1 MMKKSIL
8 ILPAVTV
15 AFNASAQETDTI
27 KYDNLD
33 ELIIEAYIQK
43 NVNSAN
49 KMPLKD
55 IENPQ
60 VYNVISKNI
69 LKQQAATT
77 FSDALK
83 NATGVSRLWESTGRG
98 SDGAEFYTMRGFS
111 TQPRLLNGMP
121 SFSNGSLDPAN
132 VESIE
137 VIKGPSG
144 TMYGGNLIS
153 YGGLINITTK
163 KPYETFG
170 GEMGYING
178 SYGLNRVTADINTP
192 LNKQTSFRLNTAY
205 QYRNSFQDAGF
216 SKSLF
221 FAPSLKFVANDRL
234 TFFVNTEFKSSE
246 AANAPMIFLSRYSP
260 LSFQS
265 IDLFEQ
271 NYKKSYTSNDLT
283 IKNPT
288 FNLQAYAVY
297 QISENWTSTTI
308 LSKTNAKTSGYYHY
322 LWDSANGDEFTRFIT
337 KGEAETNAT
346 GIQQNFVGTYN
357 IGSVKNKLVA
367 GLDYFQRK
375 FYVGGTGWASFGTVS
390 LVNQTDTM
398 LNANNVKQQTM
409 LTTPHVDAALAGTSA
424 ALQSAETKIYSAY
437 ASNVIEFLPNLSAML
452 SLRVDHFTGKPT
464 AYSTEEIKG
473 KTTLSPKLGIVYQP
487 IKDKLSVFGN
497 YMNGF
502 QYLDA
507 AAVDITDN
515 EGNVT
520 GREVRFFEPEQA
532 NQWEVGTKAS
542 LIKDRLSVTASYY
555 DIKVKNKLMGNGI
568 DATQAGEVQSK
579 GFEVSVLGSP
589 IDGLN
594 IIAGYSHNNNEVIK
608 DAEDSGYLGL
618 RTEEAGPENLFNFW
632 ANYTVQQGALKNFGL
647 GFGANSASKLLTLN
661 RSTIGT
667 FALPGYTVFN
677 AALSYNAEKYSAV
690 LKVDNLTN
698 EKYFIGWSTINP
710 QFARSISLGLNYK
723 F

>member
-1 MMKKSIL
+1 MKKLLL

-15 AFNASAQETDTI
+15 AFEASAQETDSI
-27 KYDNLD
+27 KSDNLD

-43 NVNSAN
+43 SVNSSN

-60 VYNVISKNI
+60 VYNVINKNI
-69 LKQQAATT
+69 LKEQVVTT
-77 FSDALK
+77 FSDAMK

-98 SDGAEFYTMRGFS
+98 SDGAEFYSMRGFS

-132 VESIE
+132 IESIE

-144 TMYGGNLIS
+144 TMYGGNLVS

-170 GEMGYING
+170 GEMGYTNG

-234 TFFVNTEFKSSE
+234 TFFINTEFKSSE

-265 IDLFEQ
+265 MDLFEQ

-297 QISENWTSTTI
+297 QLSENWTSTTI

-375 FYVGGTGWASFGTVS
+375 FTVGGTGWASYGTVS

-398 LNANNVKQQTM
+398 PDANNEMQQTM
-409 LTTPHVDAALAGTSA
+409 LTTPHVDAALLGTSA
-424 ALQSAETKIYSAY
+424 ELQSAETKIYSAY
-437 ASNVIEFLPNLSAML
+437 ASNVIEFLPNLSAMI
-452 SLRVDHFTGKPT
+452 SLRADHFTGQPT
-464 AYSTEEIKG
+464 AYSTDKLKER
-473 KTTLSPKLGIVYQP
+473 TTFSPKFGVVYQP
-487 IKDKLSVFGN
+487 ILNKLSVFGN

-507 AAVDITDN
+507 AAIDITD
-515 EGNVT
+515 EDGNIV
-520 GREVRFFEPEQA
+520 GRELRYFEPEQA

-542 LIKDRLSVTASYY
+542 LINDRLSVTASYY
-555 DIKVKNKLMGNGI
+555 DIKVKNKVMGNGI
-568 DATQAGEVQSK
+568 DATQAGEVESK
-579 GFEVSVLGSP
+579 GFEISVLGSP
-589 IDGLN
+589 INGLN
-594 IIAGYSHNNNEVIK
+594 IIAGFSHNDNKVIN
-608 DAEDSGYLGL
+608 DAADSGYLGL

-661 RSTIGT
+661 RLTIGT

>member
-1 MMKKSIL
+1 MKKLLL

-15 AFNASAQETDTI
+15 AFEASAQETDSI
-27 KYDNLD
+27 KSDNLD

-43 NVNSAN
+43 SVNSSN

-60 VYNVISKNI
+60 VYNVINKNI
-69 LKQQAATT
+69 LKEQVVTT
-77 FSDALK
+77 FSDAMK

-98 SDGAEFYTMRGFS
+98 SDGAEFYSMRGFS

-132 VESIE
+132 IESIE

-144 TMYGGNLIS
+144 TMYGGNLVS

-170 GEMGYING
+170 GEMGYTNG

-265 IDLFEQ
+265 MDLFEK

-297 QISENWTSTTI
+297 QLSENWTSTTI

-375 FYVGGTGWASFGTVS
+375 FTVGGTGWASYGTVS

-398 LNANNVKQQTM
+398 PDANNEMQQTM
-409 LTTPHVDAALAGTSA
+409 LTTPHVDAALLGTSA
-424 ALQSAETKIYSAY
+424 ELQSAETKIYSAY
-437 ASNVIEFLPNLSAML
+437 ASNVIEFLPNLSAMI
-452 SLRVDHFTGKPT
+452 SLRADHFTGQPT
-464 AYSTEEIKG
+464 AYSTDKLKER
-473 KTTLSPKLGIVYQP
+473 TTFSPKFGVVYQP
-487 IKDKLSVFGN
+487 ILNKLSVFGN

-507 AAVDITDN
+507 AAIDITD
-515 EGNVT
+515 EDGNIV
-520 GREVRFFEPEQA
+520 GRELRYFEPEQA

-555 DIKVKNKLMGNGI
+555 DIKVKNKVMGNGV
-568 DATQAGEVQSK
+568 DATQAGEVESK
-579 GFEVSVLGSP
+579 GFEISVLGSP
-589 IDGLN
+589 INGLN
-594 IIAGYSHNNNEVIK
+594 IIAGYSHNNNKVIN
-608 DAEDSGYLGL
+608 DAADSGYLGL

-647 GFGANSASKLLTLN
+647 GFGANSASELLTLN

>member
-1 MMKKSIL
+1 MKKLLL
-8 ILPAVTV
+8 ILPAVTI
-15 AFNASAQETDTI
+15 AFEASAQETDSI
-27 KYDNLD
+27 KSDNLD

-43 NVNSAN
+43 SVNSSN
-49 KMPLKD
+49 KMPLKE

-60 VYNVISKNI
+60 VYNVINKNI
-69 LKQQAATT
+69 LKEQVVTT
-77 FSDALK
+77 FSDAMK

-98 SDGAEFYTMRGFS
+98 SDGAEFYSMRGFS

-132 VESIE
+132 IESIE

-144 TMYGGNLIS
+144 TMYGGNLVS

-170 GEMGYING
+170 GEMGYTNG

-221 FAPSLKFVANDRL
+221 FAPSLKFIANDRL
-234 TFFVNTEFKSSE
+234 TFFINTEFKSSE

-265 IDLFEQ
+265 MDLFEQ

-375 FYVGGTGWASFGTVS
+375 FTVGGTGWAGFGTVS

-398 LNANNVKQQTM
+398 PDANNEMQQTM
-409 LTTPHVDAALAGTSA
+409 LTTPHVDAALLGTSA
-424 ALQSAETKIYSAY
+424 ELQSAETKIYSAY
-437 ASNVIEFLPNLSAML
+437 ASNVIEFLPNLSAMI
-452 SLRVDHFTGKPT
+452 SLRADHFTGQPT
-464 AYSTEEIKG
+464 AYSTDDLKP
-473 KTTLSPKLGIVYQP
+473 KTTFSPKLGVVYQP
-487 IKDKLSVFGN
+487 IQNKLSVFGN

-507 AAVDITDN
+507 AAIDVTD
-515 EGNVT
+515 EDGNIV
-520 GREVRFFEPEQA
+520 GRELRYFEPEQA
-532 NQWEVGTKAS
+532 NQWEIGTKAS
-542 LIKDRLSVTASYY
+542 LIKGRLSVTASYY
-555 DIKVKNKLMGNGI
+555 DIKVKNKLMGNGV
-568 DATQAGEVQSK
+568 DATQAGEVESK
-579 GFEVSVLGSP
+579 GFEISVLGSP
-589 IDGLN
+589 INGLS
-594 IIAGYSHNNNEVIK
+594 IIAGYSHNNNKVIN
-608 DAEDSGYLGL
+608 DAADSGYLGL

-647 GFGANSASKLLTLN
+647 GFGANSASELLTLN

>member
-1 MMKKSIL
+1 MKKLLL
-8 ILPAVTV
+8 IIAAVIV
-15 AFNASAQETDTI
+15 AFDASAQETDSI
-27 KYDNLD
+27 KSDNLD

-43 NVNSAN
+43 SVNSSN

-60 VYNVISKNI
+60 VYNVINKSI
-69 LKQQAATT
+69 LKEQVATT
-77 FSDALK
+77 FSDAMK

-98 SDGAEFYTMRGFS
+98 SDGAEFYSMRGFS

-132 VESIE
+132 IESIE

-144 TMYGGNLIS
+144 TMYGGNLVS

-170 GEMGYING
+170 GEMGYTNG

-192 LNKQTSFRLNTAY
+192 LSKQTSFRLNTAY
-205 QYRNSFQDAGF
+205 QYHNSFQDAGF

-234 TFFVNTEFKSSE
+234 TFFVNSEFKSSE

-265 IDLFEQ
+265 MDLFEQ

-297 QISENWTSTTI
+297 QLSENWTSTTI
-308 LSKTNAKTSGYYHY
+308 VTKTNAKTSGYYHY
-322 LWDSANGDEFTRFIT
+322 LWDSANGNEFTRFIT

-375 FYVGGTGWASFGTVS
+375 FTVGGTGWASYGTVS
-390 LVNQTDTM
+390 LIDQADFIVDV
-398 LNANNVKQQTM
+398 NNVKQETM
-409 LTTPHVDAALAGTSA
+409 LTTPHVDAALLGTSQ

-437 ASNVIEFLPNLSAML
+437 ASNVIEFLPNLSAMI
-452 SLRVDHFTGKPT
+452 SLRADHFTGQPT
-464 AYSTEEIKG
+464 AYSTDKLKE
-473 KTTLSPKLGIVYQP
+473 KTTFSPKFGVVYQP
-487 IKDKLSVFGN
+487 IQDKLSVFAN

-507 AAVDITDN
+507 AAIDVTDEN
-515 EGNVT
+515 GNIV
-520 GREVRFFEPEQA
+520 GRELRYFEPEQA

-555 DIKVKNKLMGNGI
+555 DIKVKNKVMGNGI
-568 DATQAGEVQSK
+568 DASQAGEVASK

-589 IDGLN
+589 INGLN
-594 IIAGYSHNNNEVIK
+594 IIAGFSHNDNKVIN
-608 DAEDSGYLGL
+608 DAADSGYLGL

-632 ANYTVQQGALKNFGL
+632 ANYTIQQGALKNFGL

>member
-1 MMKKSIL
+1 MKKLFL
-8 ILPAVTV
+8 IIPAVTV
-15 AFNASAQETDTI
+15 AFDASAQEADSI
-27 KYDNLD
+27 KSDNLD

-43 NVNSAN
+43 SVNSSN

-60 VYNVISKNI
+60 VYNVINKNI
-69 LKQQAATT
+69 LKEQVVTT
-77 FSDALK
+77 FSDAMK

-98 SDGAEFYTMRGFS
+98 SDGAEFYSMRGFS

-132 VESIE
+132 IESIE

-144 TMYGGNLIS
+144 TMYGGNLVS

-170 GEMGYING
+170 GEMGYTNG

-221 FAPSLKFVANDRL
+221 LAPSLKFVANDRL

-271 NYKKSYTSNDLT
+271 NYKKSYTTNDLT

-297 QISENWTSTTI
+297 QLSENWTSTTI
-308 LSKTNAKTSGYYHY
+308 VTKTNAKTSGYYHY
-322 LWDSANGDEFTRFIT
+322 LWDSANGNEFTRFIT

-346 GIQQNFVGTYN
+346 GIQQNVVGTYN

-375 FYVGGTGWASFGTVS
+375 FTVGGTGWASFGTVS
-390 LVNQTDTM
+390 LIDQKDTM
-398 LNANNVKQQTM
+398 ANK
-409 LTTPHVDAALAGTSA
+409 LTTPFVDAALLETSQ

-437 ASNVIEFLPNLSAML
+437 ASNVIEFLPNLSAMI
-452 SLRVDHFTGKPT
+452 SLRADHFTGQPT
-464 AYSTEEIKG
+464 AYSTDKLKE
-473 KTTLSPKLGIVYQP
+473 KTTFSPKFGVVYQP
-487 IKDKLSVFGN
+487 IQDKLSVFGN

-507 AAVDITDN
+507 AAIDVTD
-515 EGNVT
+515 EDGNIV
-520 GREVRFFEPEQA
+520 GRELRYFEPEQA

-555 DIKVKNKLMGNGI
+555 DIKVKNKVMGNGI
-568 DATQAGEVQSK
+568 DATQAGEVESK

-589 IDGLN
+589 INGLN
-594 IIAGYSHNNNEVIK
+594 IIAGYSHNDNKVIN
-608 DAEDSGYLGL
+608 DAADSGYLGL

-677 AALSYNAEKYSAV
+677 TALSYNAEKYTAV

-710 QFARSISLGLNYK
+710 QFVRSISLGLNYK

>member
-1 MMKKSIL
+1 MKKLLL

-15 AFNASAQETDTI
+15 AFEARAQETDSI
-27 KYDNLD
+27 KSDNLD

-43 NVNSAN
+43 SVNSSN

-60 VYNVISKNI
+60 VYNVINKNI
-69 LKQQAATT
+69 LKEQVITT
-77 FSDALK
+77 FSDAMR

-98 SDGAEFYTMRGFS
+98 SDGAEFYSMRGFS

-132 VESIE
+132 IESIE

-144 TMYGGNLIS
+144 TMYGGNLVS

-163 KPYETFG
+163 KPYETLG

-234 TFFVNTEFKSSE
+234 TFFINTEFKSSE

-265 IDLFEQ
+265 MDLFEQ

-375 FYVGGTGWASFGTVS
+375 FTVGGTGWASYGTVS

-398 LNANNVKQQTM
+398 PDANNEMQQTM
-409 LTTPHVDAALAGTSA
+409 LTTPHVDAALVGTSA
-424 ALQSAETKIYSAY
+424 ELQSAETKIYSAY
-437 ASNVIEFLPNLSAML
+437 ASNVIEFLPNLSAMI
-452 SLRVDHFTGKPT
+452 SLRADHFTGQPT
-464 AYSTEEIKG
+464 AYSTDKLKER
-473 KTTLSPKLGIVYQP
+473 TTFSPKFGVVYQP

-507 AAVDITDN
+507 AAIDITD
-515 EGNVT
+515 EDGNIV
-520 GREVRFFEPEQA
+520 GRELRYFEPEQA
-532 NQWEVGTKAS
+532 NQWEVGSKAS

-555 DIKVKNKLMGNGI
+555 DIKVKNKVMGNGV
-568 DATQAGEVQSK
+568 DATQAGEVESK
-579 GFEVSVLGSP
+579 GFEISVLGSP
-589 IDGLN
+589 INGLT
-594 IIAGYSHNNNEVIK
+594 IIAGYSHNNNKVIN
-608 DAEDSGYLGL
+608 DAADSGYLGL

-632 ANYTVQQGALKNFGL
+632 ANYTVQQGTLKNFGL
-647 GFGANSASKLLTLN
+647 GFGANSASELLTLN

>member
-1 MMKKSIL
+1 MKKLLL
-8 ILPAVTV
+8 IIPAVTV
-15 AFNASAQETDTI
+15 AFDASAQETDSI
-27 KYDNLD
+27 KSDNLD

-43 NVNSAN
+43 SVNSSN

-60 VYNVISKNI
+60 VYNVINKNI
-69 LKQQAATT
+69 LKEQVVTT
-77 FSDALK
+77 FSDAMK

-98 SDGAEFYTMRGFS
+98 SDGAEFYSMRGFS

-132 VESIE
+132 IESIE

-144 TMYGGNLIS
+144 TMYGGNLVS

-163 KPYETFG
+163 KPYENFG
-170 GEMGYING
+170 GEMGYTNG

-265 IDLFEQ
+265 MDLFEQ

-297 QISENWTSTTI
+297 QLSENWTSTTI

-322 LWDSANGDEFTRFIT
+322 LWDSANGDEFTRYIT

-367 GLDYFQRK
+367 GLDYYQRN
-375 FYVGGTGWASFGTVS
+375 FASGGTGWASYGTVS
-390 LVNQTDTM
+390 LVNQTDIII
-398 LNANNVKQQTM
+398 NAENKEQQTM
-409 LTTPHVDAALAGTSA
+409 LTTPHVDAALLGTSA
-424 ALQSAETKIYSAY
+424 ELQSAETKIYSAY
-437 ASNVIEFLPNLSAML
+437 ASNVIEFLPNLSAMI
-452 SLRVDHFTGKPT
+452 SLRADHFTGQPT
-464 AYSTEEIKG
+464 AYSTEKIKNQ
-473 KTTLSPKLGIVYQP
+473 TTFSPKLGVVYQP
-487 IKDKLSVFGN
+487 ILNKLSVFGN

-502 QYLDA
+502 QYIQPEA
-507 AAVDITDN
+507 IPITD
-515 EGNVT
+515 EAGAVI

-555 DIKVKNKLMGNGI
+555 DIKVKNKVMGNGI
-568 DATQAGEVQSK
+568 DATQAGEVESK

-589 IDGLN
+589 INGLN
-594 IIAGYSHNNNEVIK
+594 IIAGYSHNDNKVIN
-608 DAEDSGYLGL
+608 DAADSGYLGL

>member
-1 MMKKSIL
+1 MKKLLL

-15 AFNASAQETDTI
+15 AFEANAQETDSI
-27 KYDNLD
+27 KSDNLD

-43 NVNSAN
+43 SVNSSN

-60 VYNVISKNI
+60 VYNVINKNI
-69 LKQQAATT
+69 LKEQVITT
-77 FSDALK
+77 FSDAMR

-98 SDGAEFYTMRGFS
+98 SDGAEFYSMRGFS

-132 VESIE
+132 IESIE

-144 TMYGGNLIS
+144 TMYGGNLVS

-163 KPYETFG
+163 KPYETLG
-170 GEMGYING
+170 GEMGYTNG

-234 TFFVNTEFKSSE
+234 TFFINTEFKSSE

-265 IDLFEQ
+265 MDLFEQ

-375 FYVGGTGWASFGTVS
+375 FTVGGTGWASYGTVS

-398 LNANNVKQQTM
+398 PDANNEMQQTM
-409 LTTPHVDAALAGTSA
+409 LTTPHVDAALLGTSA
-424 ALQSAETKIYSAY
+424 ELQSAETKIYSAY
-437 ASNVIEFLPNLSAML
+437 ASNVIEFLPNLSAMI
-452 SLRVDHFTGKPT
+452 SLRADHFTGQPT
-464 AYSTEEIKG
+464 AYSTDKLKER
-473 KTTLSPKLGIVYQP
+473 TTFSPKFGVVYQP
-487 IKDKLSVFGN
+487 ILNKLSVFGN

-507 AAVDITDN
+507 AAIDVTDEN
-515 EGNVT
+515 GNIV
-520 GREVRFFEPEQA
+520 GRELRYFEPEQA
-532 NQWEVGTKAS
+532 NQWEVGSKAS

-555 DIKVKNKLMGNGI
+555 DIKVKNKVMGNGV
-568 DATQAGEVQSK
+568 DATQAGEVESK
-579 GFEVSVLGSP
+579 GFEISVLGSP
-589 IDGLN
+589 INGLT
-594 IIAGYSHNNNEVIK
+594 IIAGYSHNNNKVIN
-608 DAEDSGYLGL
+608 DAADSGYLGL

-632 ANYTVQQGALKNFGL
+632 ANYTVQQGALKNLGL
-647 GFGANSASKLLTLN
+647 GFGANSASELLTLN

-677 AALSYNAEKYSAV
+677 AALSFNAEKYSAV

>member
-1 MMKKSIL
+1 MKKILL
-8 ILPAVTV
+8 ILPVVSV
-15 AFNASAQETDTI
+15 AFNANAQENDTI
-27 KYDNLD
+27 KSDNLD

-43 NVNSAN
+43 AVNSSN

-69 LKQQAATT
+69 LKEQVVTT

-98 SDGAEFYTMRGFS
+98 SDGAEFYSMRGFS

-132 VESIE
+132 IESIE

-144 TMYGGNLIS
+144 TMYGGNLVS

-170 GEMGYING
+170 GEMGYTNG

-265 IDLFEQ
+265 MDLFEQ

-297 QISENWTSTTI
+297 QLSENWTSTTI

-322 LWDSANGDEFTRFIT
+322 LWDSANGDQFTRFIT

-357 IGSVKNKLVA
+357 ISSVKNKLVA

-375 FYVGGTGWASFGTVS
+375 FSVGGTGWASYGTVS

-398 LNANNVKQQTM
+398 LNANNEEQQTM
-409 LTTPHVDAALAGTSA
+409 LTTPHVDAALLGTSA

-437 ASNVIEFLPNLSAML
+437 ASNVIEFLPNLSAMI
-452 SLRVDHFTGKPT
+452 SLRADHFTGQPT
-464 AYSTEEIKG
+464 AYSTDDLKP
-473 KTTLSPKLGIVYQP
+473 KTTFSPKFGVVYQP

-507 AAVDITDN
+507 TPIDITN
-515 EGNVT
+515 EQGIVI
-520 GREVRFFEPEQA
+520 GRELRYFEPEQA
-532 NQWEVGTKAS
+532 NQWEIGTKAS

-555 DIKVKNKLMGNGI
+555 DIKVKNKVMGNVI
-568 DATQAGEVQSK
+568 DATQAGEVESK

-589 IDGLN
+589 VNGLN
-594 IIAGYSHNNNEVIK
+594 IIAGYSYNENVVIK
-608 DAEDSGYLGL
+608 DNPDDGYVGM

>member
-1 MMKKSIL
+1 MKKLLL
-8 ILPAVTV
+8 IIPAVTV
-15 AFNASAQETDTI
+15 AFDASAQETDSI
-27 KYDNLD
+27 KSDNLD

-43 NVNSAN
+43 SVNSSN

-60 VYNVISKNI
+60 VYNVINKNI
-69 LKQQAATT
+69 LKEQVVTT
-77 FSDALK
+77 FSDAMK

-98 SDGAEFYTMRGFS
+98 SDGAEFYSMRGFS

-132 VESIE
+132 IESIE

-144 TMYGGNLIS
+144 TMYGGNLVS

-163 KPYETFG
+163 KPYENFG
-170 GEMGYING
+170 GEMGYTNG

-297 QISENWTSTTI
+297 QLSENWTSTTI
-308 LSKTNAKTSGYYHY
+308 VTKTNAKTSGYYHY
-322 LWDSANGDEFTRFIT
+322 LWDSANGNEFTRFIT

-375 FYVGGTGWASFGTVS
+375 FTVGGTGWASYGTVS
-390 LVNQTDTM
+390 LIDQADFIVD
-398 LNANNVKQQTM
+398 ANNVKQQTM
-409 LTTPHVDAALAGTSA
+409 LTTPHVDAALLGTSQ

-437 ASNVIEFLPNLSAML
+437 ASNVIEFLPNLSAMI
-452 SLRVDHFTGKPT
+452 SLRADHFTGQPT
-464 AYSTEEIKG
+464 AYSTDKLKER
-473 KTTLSPKLGIVYQP
+473 TTFSPKFGVVYQP
-487 IKDKLSVFGN
+487 IQDKLSVFAN
-497 YMNGF
+497 FMNGF

-507 AAVDITDN
+507 AAIDVTD
-515 EGNVT
+515 EDGNIV
-520 GREVRFFEPEQA
+520 GRELRYFEPEQA

-555 DIKVKNKLMGNGI
+555 DIKVKNKVMGNGI
-568 DATQAGEVQSK
+568 DATQAGEVESK

-589 IDGLN
+589 INGLN
-594 IIAGYSHNNNEVIK
+594 IIVGYSHNDNKVIN
-608 DAEDSGYLGL
+608 DAADSGYLGL

>member
-1 MMKKSIL
+1 MKKILL
-8 ILPAVTV
+8 ILPAVSV
-15 AFNASAQETDTI
+15 AFNVNAQENDTI
-27 KYDNLD
+27 KSDNLD

-43 NVNSAN
+43 AVNSSN

-69 LKQQAATT
+69 LKEQVVTT
-77 FSDALK
+77 FSDAMK

-98 SDGAEFYTMRGFS
+98 SDGAEFYSMRGFS

-132 VESIE
+132 IESIE

-144 TMYGGNLIS
+144 TMYGGNLVS

-170 GEMGYING
+170 GEMGYTNG

-265 IDLFEQ
+265 MDLFEQ

-297 QISENWTSTTI
+297 QLSENWTSTTI

-322 LWDSANGDEFTRFIT
+322 LWDSANGDQFTRFIT

-375 FYVGGTGWASFGTVS
+375 FSVGGTGWASYGTVS

-398 LNANNVKQQTM
+398 LNANNETQQTM
-409 LTTPHVDAALAGTSA
+409 LTTPHVDAALFGTSA

-437 ASNVIEFLPNLSAML
+437 ASNVIEFLPNLSAMI
-452 SLRVDHFTGKPT
+452 SLRADHFTGQPT
-464 AYSTEEIKG
+464 AYSTDKLKER
-473 KTTLSPKLGIVYQP
+473 TTFSPKFGVVYQP
-487 IKDKLSVFGN
+487 ILNKLSVFGN

-507 AAVDITDN
+507 AAIDITD
-515 EGNVT
+515 EDGNIV
-520 GREVRFFEPEQA
+520 GRELRYFEPEQA
-532 NQWEVGTKAS
+532 NQWEIGTKAN

-555 DIKVKNKLMGNGI
+555 DIKVKNKVMGNGV
-568 DATQAGEVQSK
+568 DATQAGEVESK

-589 IDGLN
+589 VNGLN
-594 IIAGYSHNNNEVIK
+594 IIAGYSHNDNKVIN
-608 DAEDSGYLGL
+608 DAADSGYLGL

>member
-1 MMKKSIL
+1 MKKLLL

-15 AFNASAQETDTI
+15 AFEASAQETDSI
-27 KYDNLD
+27 KSDNLD

-43 NVNSAN
+43 SVNSSN

-60 VYNVISKNI
+60 VYNVINKNI
-69 LKQQAATT
+69 LKEQVVTT
-77 FSDALK
+77 FSDAMK
-83 NATGVSRLWESTGRG
+83 NATGISRLWESTGRG
-98 SDGAEFYTMRGFS
+98 SDGAEFYSMRGFS

-132 VESIE
+132 IESIE

-144 TMYGGNLIS
+144 TMYGGNLVS

-170 GEMGYING
+170 GEMGYTNG

-265 IDLFEQ
+265 MDLFEQ

-297 QISENWTSTTI
+297 QLSENWTSTTI

-375 FYVGGTGWASFGTVS
+375 FTVGGTGWASYGTVS

-398 LNANNVKQQTM
+398 PDANNEMQQTM
-409 LTTPHVDAALAGTSA
+409 LTTPHVDAALLGTSA
-424 ALQSAETKIYSAY
+424 ELQSAETKIYSAY
-437 ASNVIEFLPNLSAML
+437 ASNVIEFLPNLSAMI
-452 SLRVDHFTGKPT
+452 SLRADHFTGQPT
-464 AYSTEEIKG
+464 AYSTDKLKER
-473 KTTLSPKLGIVYQP
+473 TTFSPKFGVVYQP
-487 IKDKLSVFGN
+487 ILNKLSVFGN

-507 AAVDITDN
+507 AAIDITD
-515 EGNVT
+515 EDGNIV
-520 GREVRFFEPEQA
+520 GRELRYFEPEQA
-532 NQWEVGTKAS
+532 NQWEIGTKAS

-555 DIKVKNKLMGNGI
+555 DIKVKNKVMGNGV
-568 DATQAGEVQSK
+568 DATQAGEVESK

-589 IDGLN
+589 INGLN
-594 IIAGYSHNNNEVIK
+594 IIAGFSHNENVVIK
-608 DAEDSGYLGL
+608 DNPADGYVGM

-632 ANYTVQQGALKNFGL
+632 ANYTIQQGALKNFGL

-677 AALSYNAEKYSAV
+677 TALSYNAEKYSAV

>member
-1 MMKKSIL
+1 MKKLLL

-15 AFNASAQETDTI
+15 AFEANAQETDSI
-27 KYDNLD
+27 KSDNLD

-43 NVNSAN
+43 SVNSSN

-60 VYNVISKNI
+60 VYNVINKNI
-69 LKQQAATT
+69 LKEQVVTT
-77 FSDALK
+77 FNDAMK

-98 SDGAEFYTMRGFS
+98 SDGAEFYSMRGFS

-132 VESIE
+132 IESIE

-144 TMYGGNLIS
+144 TMYGGNLVS

-170 GEMGYING
+170 GEMGYTNG

-234 TFFVNTEFKSSE
+234 TFFINTEFKSSE

-265 IDLFEQ
+265 MDLFEQ

-297 QISENWTSTTI
+297 KLSENWTSTTI

-367 GLDYFQRK
+367 GLDYYQRN
-375 FYVGGTGWASFGTVS
+375 FASGGTGWASFGTVS

-398 LNANNVKQQTM
+398 PDANNEMQQTM
-409 LTTPHVDAALAGTSA
+409 LTTPHVDAALLGTSQ

-437 ASNVIEFLPNLSAML
+437 ASNVIEFLPNLSAMI
-452 SLRVDHFTGKPT
+452 SLRADHFTGQPT
-464 AYSTEEIKG
+464 AYSTEKIKNQ
-473 KTTLSPKLGIVYQP
+473 TTFSPKFGVVYQP
-487 IKDKLSVFGN
+487 ILNKLSVFGN

-502 QYLDA
+502 QYIQPEA
-507 AAVDITDN
+507 IPITD
-515 EGNVT
+515 EAGAVI
-520 GREVRFFEPEQA
+520 GRNVRFFEPEQA

-555 DIKVKNKLMGNGI
+555 DIKVKNKVMGNI
-568 DATQAGEVQSK
+568 VDATQAGEVESK
-579 GFEVSVLGSP
+579 GFEISVLGSP
-589 IDGLN
+589 INGLN
-594 IIAGYSHNNNEVIK
+594 IIAGFSHNDNKVIN
-608 DAEDSGYLGL
+608 DAADSGYLGL

-647 GFGANSASKLLTLN
+647 GFGVNSASKLLTLN

>member
-1 MMKKSIL
+1 MKKLLL
-8 ILPAVTV
+8 IIPAVTV
-15 AFNASAQETDTI
+15 VFDASAQETDSI
-27 KYDNLD
+27 KSDNLD

-43 NVNSAN
+43 SVNSSN

-60 VYNVISKNI
+60 VYNVINKNI
-69 LKQQAATT
+69 LKEQVVTT
-77 FSDALK
+77 FSDAMK

-98 SDGAEFYTMRGFS
+98 SDGAEFYSMRGFS

-132 VESIE
+132 IESIE

-144 TMYGGNLIS
+144 TMYGGNLVS

-170 GEMGYING
+170 GEMGYTNG

-265 IDLFEQ
+265 MDLFEQ

-322 LWDSANGDEFTRFIT
+322 LWDSANGDQFTRFIT

-375 FYVGGTGWASFGTVS
+375 FTVGGTGWASYGTIS

-398 LNANNVKQQTM
+398 PDTNNEMQQTM
-409 LTTPHVDAALAGTSA
+409 LTTPHVDAALLGTSQ

-437 ASNVIEFLPNLSAML
+437 ASNVIEFLPNLSAMI
-452 SLRVDHFTGKPT
+452 SLRADHFTGQPT
-464 AYSTEEIKG
+464 AYSTDKLKE
-473 KTTLSPKLGIVYQP
+473 KTTFSPKFGVVYQP
-487 IKDKLSVFGN
+487 IQDKLSIFGN

-507 AAVDITDN
+507 SAIDVTD
-515 EGNVT
+515 EDGNIV
-520 GREVRFFEPEQA
+520 GRELRYFEPEQA

-555 DIKVKNKLMGNGI
+555 DIKVKNKVMGNGI
-568 DATQAGEVQSK
+568 DTTQAGEVESK

-589 IDGLN
+589 INGLN
-594 IIAGYSHNNNEVIK
+594 IIAGYSYNVNKVIN
-608 DAEDSGYLGL
+608 DAADSGYLGL

>member
-1 MMKKSIL
+1 MRKLLL
-8 ILPAVTV
+8 ILPAVTI
-15 AFNASAQETDTI
+15 AFEANAQETDSI
-27 KYDNLD
+27 KSDNLD

-43 NVNSAN
+43 NVNSSN

-60 VYNVISKNI
+60 VYNVINKNI
-69 LKQQAATT
+69 LKEQVVTT

-98 SDGAEFYTMRGFS
+98 SDGAEFYSMRGFS

-132 VESIE
+132 IESIE

-144 TMYGGNLIS
+144 TMYGGNLVS

-170 GEMGYING
+170 GEMGYTNG

-216 SKSLF
+216 NKSLF

-234 TFFVNTEFKSSE
+234 TFFINTEFKSSE
-246 AANAPMIFLSRYSP
+246 SANAPMIFLSRYSP

-297 QISENWTSTTI
+297 QLSENWTSTTI
-308 LSKTNAKTSGYYHY
+308 VTKTNAKTSGYYHY
-322 LWDSANGDEFTRFIT
+322 LWDSANGNEFTRFIT

-375 FYVGGTGWASFGTVS
+375 FTVGGTGWASFGTVS
-390 LVNQTDTM
+390 LIDQKDTM
-398 LNANNVKQQTM
+398 ADK
-409 LTTPHVDAALAGTSA
+409 LTTPFVDAALLETSQ
-424 ALQSAETKIYSAY
+424 ALQSAETKIYSTY
-437 ASNVIEFLPNLSAML
+437 ASNVIEFLPNLSAMI
-452 SLRVDHFTGKPT
+452 SLRADHFTGQPT
-464 AYSTEEIKG
+464 AYSTDKLKER
-473 KTTLSPKLGIVYQP
+473 TTFSPKFGVVYQP

-507 AAVDITDN
+507 AAIDVTD
-515 EGNVT
+515 EDGNII
-520 GREVRFFEPEQA
+520 GRELRYFEPEQA

-542 LIKDRLSVTASYY
+542 LIKDRLSITASYY
-555 DIKVKNKLMGNGI
+555 DIKVKNKVMGNGI
-568 DATQAGEVQSK
+568 DATQAGEVESK
-579 GFEVSVLGSP
+579 GFELSVLGSP
-589 IDGLN
+589 VDGLN
-594 IIAGYSHNNNEVIK
+594 IIAGYSHNDNVVIK
-608 DAEDSGYLGL
+608 DNPIEGYLGM

-632 ANYTVQQGALKNFGL
+632 ANYTIQQGALQNFGF
-647 GFGANSASKLLTLN
+647 GFGANSTSELLTLN

>member
-1 MMKKSIL
+1 MKKILL
-8 ILPAVTV
+8 ILPAVSV
-15 AFNASAQETDTI
+15 AFNANAQENDTI
-27 KYDNLD
+27 KSDNLD

-43 NVNSAN
+43 SVNSSN

-69 LKQQAATT
+69 LKEQVVTT
-77 FSDALK
+77 FSDAMK

-98 SDGAEFYTMRGFS
+98 SDGAEFYSMRGFS

-132 VESIE
+132 IESIE

-144 TMYGGNLIS
+144 TMYGGNLVS

-170 GEMGYING
+170 GEMGYTNG

-265 IDLFEQ
+265 MDLFEQ

-297 QISENWTSTTI
+297 QLSENWTSTTI

-322 LWDSANGDEFTRFIT
+322 LWDSANGDQFTRFIT

-375 FYVGGTGWASFGTVS
+375 FSVGGTGWASYGTVS

-398 LNANNVKQQTM
+398 LNANNETQQTM
-409 LTTPHVDAALAGTSA
+409 LTTPHVDAALLGTSA

-437 ASNVIEFLPNLSAML
+437 ASNVIEFLPNLSAMI
-452 SLRVDHFTGKPT
+452 SLRADHFTGQPT
-464 AYSTEEIKG
+464 AYSTDDLKPR
-473 KTTLSPKLGIVYQP
+473 TTFSPKFGVVYQP

-507 AAVDITDN
+507 TPIDITN
-515 EGNVT
+515 EQGIVI
-520 GREVRFFEPEQA
+520 GRELRYFEPEQA
-532 NQWEVGTKAS
+532 NQWEIGTKAS
-542 LIKDRLSVTASYY
+542 LFKDRFSVTASYY
-555 DIKVKNKLMGNGI
+555 DIKVKNKVMGNAI
-568 DATQAGEVQSK
+568 DATQAGEVESK

-589 IDGLN
+589 INGLN
-594 IIAGYSHNNNEVIK
+594 IIAGYSYNENVVIK
-608 DAEDSGYLGL
+608 DNPDDGYVGM

>member
-1 MMKKSIL
+1 MKKLLL

-15 AFNASAQETDTI
+15 AFEASAQETDSI
-27 KYDNLD
+27 KSDNLD

-43 NVNSAN
+43 SVNSSN

-60 VYNVISKNI
+60 VYNVINKNI
-69 LKQQAATT
+69 LKEQLVTT
-77 FSDALK
+77 FSDAMK

-98 SDGAEFYTMRGFS
+98 SDGAEFYSMRGFS

-132 VESIE
+132 IESIE

-144 TMYGGNLIS
+144 TMYGGNLVS

-170 GEMGYING
+170 GEMGYTNG

-265 IDLFEQ
+265 MDLFEQ

-297 QISENWTSTTI
+297 QLSENWTSTTI

-375 FYVGGTGWASFGTVS
+375 FTVGGTGWASYGTVS

-398 LNANNVKQQTM
+398 PDANNEMQQTM
-409 LTTPHVDAALAGTSA
+409 LTTPHVDAALLGTSA
-424 ALQSAETKIYSAY
+424 ELQSAETKIYSAY
-437 ASNVIEFLPNLSAML
+437 TSNVIEFLPNLSAMI
-452 SLRVDHFTGKPT
+452 SLRADHFTGQPT
-464 AYSTEEIKG
+464 AYSTDKLKER
-473 KTTLSPKLGIVYQP
+473 TTFSPKFGVVYQP
-487 IKDKLSVFGN
+487 ILNKLSVFGN

-507 AAVDITDN
+507 AAIDVTD
-515 EGNVT
+515 EDGNIV
-520 GREVRFFEPEQA
+520 GRELRYFEPEQA

-555 DIKVKNKLMGNGI
+555 DIKVKNKVMGNGI
-568 DATQAGEVQSK
+568 DATQAGEVESK

-589 IDGLN
+589 INGLN
-594 IIAGYSHNNNEVIK
+594 IIAGYSHNNNKVIN
-608 DAEDSGYLGL
+608 DAADSGYLGL
-618 RTEEAGPENLFNFW
+618 RTEEAGPENLINFW
-632 ANYTVQQGALKNFGL
+632 ANYTVQQGTLKNFGL
-647 GFGANSASKLLTLN
+647 GFGANSASELLTLN
-661 RSTIGT
+661 RSTIGI

>member
-1 MMKKSIL
+1 MKKLLL

-15 AFNASAQETDTI
+15 AFEARAQETDSI
-27 KYDNLD
+27 KSDNLD

-43 NVNSAN
+43 SVNSSN

-60 VYNVISKNI
+60 VYNVINKNI
-69 LKQQAATT
+69 LKEQVVTT
-77 FSDALK
+77 FSDAMK

-98 SDGAEFYTMRGFS
+98 SDGAEFYSMRGFS

-132 VESIE
+132 IESIE

-144 TMYGGNLIS
+144 TMYGGNLVS

-170 GEMGYING
+170 GEMGYTNG

-234 TFFVNTEFKSSE
+234 TFFINTEFKSSE

-265 IDLFEQ
+265 MDLFEQ

-375 FYVGGTGWASFGTVS
+375 FTVGGTGWASYGTVS
-390 LVNQTDTM
+390 LVNKTDTM
-398 LNANNVKQQTM
+398 PDANNEMQQTM
-409 LTTPHVDAALAGTSA
+409 LTTPHVDAALLGTSA
-424 ALQSAETKIYSAY
+424 ESQSAETKIYSAY
-437 ASNVIEFLPNLSAML
+437 ASNVIEFLPNLSAMI
-452 SLRVDHFTGKPT
+452 SLRADHFTGQPT
-464 AYSTEEIKG
+464 AYSTDKLKER
-473 KTTLSPKLGIVYQP
+473 TTFSPKFGVVYQP

-507 AAVDITDN
+507 AAIDITD
-515 EGNVT
+515 EDGNIV
-520 GREVRFFEPEQA
+520 GRELRYFEPEQA
-532 NQWEVGTKAS
+532 NQWEVGSKAS

-555 DIKVKNKLMGNGI
+555 DIKVKNKVMGNGV
-568 DATQAGEVQSK
+568 DATQAGEVESK
-579 GFEVSVLGSP
+579 GFEISVLGSP
-589 IDGLN
+589 INGLT
-594 IIAGYSHNNNEVIK
+594 IIAGYSHNNNKVIN
-608 DAEDSGYLGL
+608 DAADSGYLGL

-632 ANYTVQQGALKNFGL
+632 ANYTVQQGTLKNFGL
-647 GFGANSASKLLTLN
+647 GFGANSASELLTLN

-667 FALPGYTVFN
+667 FALTGYTVFN

>member
-1 MMKKSIL
+1 MKKLLL
-8 ILPAVTV
+8 ILPAATV
-15 AFNASAQETDTI
+15 AFEASAQETDSI
-27 KYDNLD
+27 KSDNLD

-43 NVNSAN
+43 SVNSSN

-60 VYNVISKNI
+60 VYNVINKNI
-69 LKQQAATT
+69 LKEQVVTT

-98 SDGAEFYTMRGFS
+98 SDGAEFYSMRGFS

-132 VESIE
+132 IESIE

-144 TMYGGNLIS
+144 TMYGGNLVS

-170 GEMGYING
+170 GEMGYTNG

-234 TFFVNTEFKSSE
+234 TFFINTEFKSSE

-265 IDLFEQ
+265 MDLFEQ

-297 QISENWTSTTI
+297 QLSENWTSTTI

-367 GLDYFQRK
+367 GLDYYQRN
-375 FYVGGTGWASFGTVS
+375 FASGGTGWASFGTVS

-398 LNANNVKQQTM
+398 PDANNEMQQTM
-409 LTTPHVDAALAGTSA
+409 LTTPHVDAALLGTSQ

-437 ASNVIEFLPNLSAML
+437 ASNVIEFLPNLSAMI
-452 SLRVDHFTGKPT
+452 SLRADHFTGQPT
-464 AYSTEEIKG
+464 AYSTEKIKNQ
-473 KTTLSPKLGIVYQP
+473 TTFSPKFGVVYQP
-487 IKDKLSVFGN
+487 ILNKLSVFGN

-502 QYLDA
+502 QYIQPEA
-507 AAVDITDN
+507 IPITD
-515 EGNVT
+515 EAGAVI
-520 GREVRFFEPEQA
+520 GRNVRFFEPEQA

-555 DIKVKNKLMGNGI
+555 DIKVKNKVMGNI
-568 DATQAGEVQSK
+568 VDATQAGEVESK

-589 IDGLN
+589 INGLN
-594 IIAGYSHNNNEVIK
+594 IIAGFSHNENVVIK
-608 DAEDSGYLGL
+608 DNPADGYVGM

-647 GFGANSASKLLTLN
+647 GFGANSASELLTLN

>member
-1 MMKKSIL
+1 MKKILL
-8 ILPAVTV
+8 ILPAVSV
-15 AFNASAQETDTI
+15 AFNANAQENDTI
-27 KYDNLD
+27 KSDNLD

-43 NVNSAN
+43 AVNSSN

-69 LKQQAATT
+69 LKEQVVTT
-77 FSDALK
+77 FSDAMK

-98 SDGAEFYTMRGFS
+98 SDGAEFYSMRGFS

-132 VESIE
+132 IESIE

-144 TMYGGNLIS
+144 TMYGGNLVS
-153 YGGLINITTK
+153 YGGLINIITK

-170 GEMGYING
+170 GEMGYTNG

-234 TFFVNTEFKSSE
+234 TFFINTEFKSSE

-265 IDLFEQ
+265 MDLFEQ
-271 NYKKSYTSNDLT
+271 NYKKSYTSNDLA

-322 LWDSANGDEFTRFIT
+322 LWDSANGDEFTRYIT

-367 GLDYFQRK
+367 GLDYYQRN
-375 FYVGGTGWASFGTVS
+375 FASGGTGWASFGTVS

-398 LNANNVKQQTM
+398 PDANNEMQQTM
-409 LTTPHVDAALAGTSA
+409 LTTPHVDAALLGTSQ
-424 ALQSAETKIYSAY
+424 ALQTAETKIYSAY
-437 ASNVIEFLPNLSAML
+437 ASNVIEFLPNLSAMI
-452 SLRVDHFTGKPT
+452 SLRADHFTGQPT
-464 AYSTEEIKG
+464 AYSTEKIKNQ
-473 KTTLSPKLGIVYQP
+473 TTFSPKFGVVYQL
-487 IKDKLSVFGN
+487 ILNKLSVFGN

-502 QYLDA
+502 QYIQPEA
-507 AAVDITDN
+507 IPITD
-515 EGNVT
+515 EAGAVI
-520 GREVRFFEPEQA
+520 GRNVRFFEPEQA

-555 DIKVKNKLMGNGI
+555 DIKVKNKVMGNI
-568 DATQAGEVQSK
+568 VDATQAGEVESK

-589 IDGLN
+589 INGLN
-594 IIAGYSHNNNEVIK
+594 IIAGYSHNNNKVIN
-608 DAEDSGYLGL
+608 DAADSGYLGL

>member
-1 MMKKSIL
+1 MRKLLL
-8 ILPAVTV
+8 IIPAVTV
-15 AFNASAQETDTI
+15 AFDASAQETDSI
-27 KYDNLD
+27 KSDNLD

-43 NVNSAN
+43 SVNSSN

-60 VYNVISKNI
+60 VYNVINKNI
-69 LKQQAATT
+69 LKEQVVTT
-77 FSDALK
+77 FSDAMK

-98 SDGAEFYTMRGFS
+98 SDGAEFYSMRGFS

-132 VESIE
+132 IESIE

-144 TMYGGNLIS
+144 TMYGGNLVS

-170 GEMGYING
+170 GEMGYTNG

-234 TFFVNTEFKSSE
+234 TFFINTEFKSSE

-265 IDLFEQ
+265 MDLFEQ

-322 LWDSANGDEFTRFIT
+322 LWDSANGDQFTRFIT

-346 GIQQNFVGTYN
+346 GIQQNFVGIYN

-375 FYVGGTGWASFGTVS
+375 FTVGGTGWASYGTIS

-398 LNANNVKQQTM
+398 PDTNNEMQQTM
-409 LTTPHVDAALAGTSA
+409 LTTPHVDATLLGTSQ

-437 ASNVIEFLPNLSAML
+437 ASNVIEFLPNLSAMI
-452 SLRVDHFTGKPT
+452 SLRADHFTGQPT
-464 AYSTEEIKG
+464 AYSTDKLKE
-473 KTTLSPKLGIVYQP
+473 KTTFSPKFGVVYQP
-487 IKDKLSVFGN
+487 IQDKLSIFGN

-507 AAVDITDN
+507 AAIDVTD
-515 EGNVT
+515 EDGNIV
-520 GREVRFFEPEQA
+520 GRELRYFEPEQA

-555 DIKVKNKLMGNGI
+555 DIKVKNKVMGNGI
-568 DATQAGEVQSK
+568 DATQAGEVESK

-589 IDGLN
+589 INGLN
-594 IIAGYSHNNNEVIK
+594 IIAGYSHNDNKVIN
-608 DAEDSGYLGL
+608 DAADSGYLGL

-632 ANYTVQQGALKNFGL
+632 TNYTVQQGALKNFGL
-647 GFGANSASKLLTLN
+647 GLGANSASKLLTLN

>member
-1 MMKKSIL
+1 MKKLLL

-15 AFNASAQETDTI
+15 AFEASAQETDSI
-27 KYDNLD
+27 KSDNLD

-43 NVNSAN
+43 SVNSSN

-60 VYNVISKNI
+60 VYNVINKNI
-69 LKQQAATT
+69 LKEQVVTT
-77 FSDALK
+77 FSDAMK

-98 SDGAEFYTMRGFS
+98 SDGAEFYSMRGFS

-132 VESIE
+132 IESIE

-144 TMYGGNLIS
+144 TMYGGNLVS

-170 GEMGYING
+170 GEMGYTNG

-265 IDLFEQ
+265 MDLFEQ

-375 FYVGGTGWASFGTVS
+375 FTVGGTGWASYGTVS

-398 LNANNVKQQTM
+398 PDANNEMQQTM
-409 LTTPHVDAALAGTSA
+409 LTTPHVDAALLGTSA
-424 ALQSAETKIYSAY
+424 ELQSAETKIYSAY
-437 ASNVIEFLPNLSAML
+437 ASNVIEFLPNLSAMI
-452 SLRVDHFTGKPT
+452 SLRADHFTGQPT
-464 AYSTEEIKG
+464 AYSTDKLKER
-473 KTTLSPKLGIVYQP
+473 TTFSPKFGVVYQP
-487 IKDKLSVFGN
+487 ILNKLSVFGN

-507 AAVDITDN
+507 AAIDVTD
-515 EGNVT
+515 EDGNIV
-520 GREVRFFEPEQA
+520 GRELRYFEPEQA

-555 DIKVKNKLMGNGI
+555 DIKVKNKVMGNI
-568 DATQAGEVQSK
+568 VDATQAGEVESK

-589 IDGLN
+589 INGLN
-594 IIAGYSHNNNEVIK
+594 IIAGFSHNENVVIK
-608 DAEDSGYLGL
+608 DNPADGYVGM

-647 GFGANSASKLLTLN
+647 GFGANSASELLTLN